1 MAFTDVEMAILSQ
14 LAYSGATKEV
24 NKKSN
29 PSTAPQKGDRLY
41 ELLTDNEEWLK
52 KKLPSENYK
61 RAIDNL
67 ITKTKNA
74 DYEVVLVRDDKNV
87 TGFAAFA
94 IRDPY
99 NEVTVACRGTEGV
112 ELTLDSIL
120 DLSAD
125 VGLLFVYETEQ
136 HKEME
141 DFVNQLEKQGY
152 DGYYFTGHSLGGNL
166 ATHGAVTVDD
176 ASKVR
181 GVYTYNSPGFNS
193 GYWAMHGEKL
203 RQLHFC
209 ITNYQNE
216 YDYISSSLHLPGKNV
231 IIASSVTDG
240 HIGFDDHFMDAFE
253 IDDTGS
259 FVPNETGEKSL
270 QTEGINPATTLIE
283 NLQIDKIICGI
294 YNEYKNILYHEI
306 CRDFSAET
314 KEMLISIAKEVENEE
329 WWDITKWDCWYKVEK
344 FLGVLEWDLYCG
356 NVESYNRKLIDIND
370 ASVKDIKKIFKKVYE
385 LDSSYSTKVN
395 SQGEKFKSKV
405 IGRLQKLRDSIVV
418 T

>member
-29 PSTAPQKGDRLY
+29 PSTAPQKGDRLCD
-41 ELLTDNEEWLK
+41 LLTDNEEWLK

-61 RAIDNL
+61 IAIDNL

-74 DYEVVLVRDDKNV
+74 DYEVVLVRDDKKG

-99 NEVTVACRGTEGV
+99 NEVTVACRGTEGFD
-112 ELTLDSIL
+112 LFDFDSRKDMI
-120 DLSAD
+120 AD
-125 VGLLFVYETEQ
+125 YGLLGNIEPGQ

-141 DFVNQLEKQGY
+141 DFVDQLEKQGY

-176 ASKVR
+176 TSKVR
-181 GVYTYNSPGFNS
+181 GVYTYNSPGFNVD
-193 GYWAMHGEKL
+193 YWKLHGEKL
-203 RQLHFC
+203 NQLHFC

-216 YDYISSSLHLPGKNV
+216 YDYISSSLHLPGENV

-240 HIGFDDHFMDAFE
+240 HIGFDDHNMDAFE

-259 FVPNETGEKSL
+259 FVPNKTGQKRVQTYLALGLSYFGEAMSL
-270 QTEGINPATTLIE
+270 TGLYIQWKKTLGD
-283 NLQIDKIICGI
+283 N
-294 YNEYKNILYHEI
+294 I

-344 FLGVLEWDLYCG
+344 FFGVLEWDLYCG

-370 ASVKDIKKIFKKVYE
+370 ASVKDIKKIFKKVYK
-385 LDSSYSTKVN
+385 LDSSYSTKIN